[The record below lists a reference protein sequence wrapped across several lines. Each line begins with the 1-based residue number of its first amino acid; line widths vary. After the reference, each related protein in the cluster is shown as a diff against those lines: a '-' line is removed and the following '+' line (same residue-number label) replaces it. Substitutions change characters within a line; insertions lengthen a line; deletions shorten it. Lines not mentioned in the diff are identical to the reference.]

1 MLAQSPT
8 FRNPF
13 VIAESSAAGYKGSL
27 PRGITNGIHANKVH
41 SPLHPHYDRCRM
53 RGAPETWKRGFG
65 QIKRSPR
72 GGKSHAIATDPHWY
86 PVSRRT
92 GIVRARLSRGRPAV
106 SISDCGG
113 QGVVLLL
120 FMAQSLPASGIACWI
135 KLEIMPPSIPNHSR
149 NGTKATSCRNTER

>member
-1 MLAQSPT
+1 M
-8 FRNPF
+8 
-13 VIAESSAAGYKGSL
+13 
-27 PRGITNGIHANKVH
+27 
-41 SPLHPHYDRCRM
+41 
-53 RGAPETWKRGFG
+53 ETGLRAD
-65 QIKRSPR
+65 KRSPR